1 MRFLNSDYVVQ
12 EVINTANM
20 MQLNNET
27 IPELSSDEISNIA
40 SDFIYEWGEVGD
52 FDADVS
58 YTLLTFMRY
67 RFAKF

>member
-1 MRFLNSDYVVQ
+1 MRFLTTDYVVQ
-12 EVINTANM
+12 EVINTASM

-27 IPELSSDEISNIA
+27 IPELSSDDISNIA

-58 YTLLTFMRY
+58 HTLLTFMRY
-67 RFAKF
+67 RFTQF

>member
-40 SDFIYEWGEVGD
+40 SDFSYECGEVGD
-52 FDADVS
+52 LDADVS
-58 YTLLTFMRY
+58 HTLLTFMRY
-67 RFAKF
+67 RFTEF

>member
-27 IPELSSDEISNIA
+27 VPELSSDEISNIA

-58 YTLLTFMRY
+58 HTLLTFMRY
-67 RFAKF
+67 RFTEF

>member
-1 MRFLNSDYVVQ
+1 
-12 EVINTANM
+12 

-58 YTLLTFMRY
+58 HTLLTFMRY
-67 RFAKF
+67 RFTQF

>member
-1 MRFLNSDYVVQ
+1 MRELEIDYVIQ
-12 EVINTANM
+12 EVIDTIGL

-27 IPELSSDEISNIA
+27 VPELSSDDISNIA

-58 YTLLTFMRY
+58 HTLLTFMRY
-67 RFAKF
+67 RFTEF